1 MARWIGKSQEQR
13 AEKFLVKSGLRSIA
27 RNVTYRGSEID
38 LVMQEGTTWVCIEVK
53 YRRQASYG
61 DGAES
66 IDSAKIRRMATAFQR
81 YLSDNGV
88 NPAMAP
94 MRLDAIIMDDKNIQ
108 WIRNISA

>member
-1 MARWIGKSQEQR
+1 MARWIGQSQEQR
-13 AEKFLVKSGLRSIA
+13 AEKYLINSGLEFIA

-38 LVMQEGTTWVCIEVK
+38 LIMREGDIWVCIEVK
-53 YRRQASYG
+53 YRRQKSHG
-61 DGAES
+61 DGAEAIS
-66 IDSAKIRRMATAFQR
+66 SAKIRRMATALQR

-94 MRLDAIIMDDKNIQ
+94 MRLDAIVMDDKKIQ